1 VSGAVA
7 ASDDVIARLGAT
19 AEIALLCERI
29 ATWLEGVDDE
39 LREPLAWA
47 LGGTPK
53 HFRPVTL
60 FACHR
65 AVHSTP
71 ASAAVELAF
80 VVELMHN
87 MSLVVDDVL
96 DESDE
101 RRGIATVERKFGR
114 LTALMAS
121 GYLVADA
128 FAAVAEDAFAVRHLA
143 ELLRRLGAAECL
155 QWRLRRQPL
164 GVEDWRRIAGED
176 TGSMFEIC
184 AVLGARSERLRRYG
198 HLVGVL
204 YHGCDDVG
212 DQRGLEAL
220 GGGGDEDIRDGIL
233 TLPAALAI
241 RDPRVRE
248 RFLADDDDPERL
260 AELGEAFRARLDDA
274 ERVLDGVADSARAEA
289 AQFAADPEPL
299 LALVDQVRQLS
310 RR

>member
-1 VSGAVA
+1 VTAGTV
-7 ASDDVIARLGAT
+7 ASDDVIAALGMA
-19 AEIALLCERI
+19 ADVELLRARI

-39 LREPLAWA
+39 LREPLGWA
-47 LGGTPK
+47 FAGTPK
-53 HFRPVTL
+53 HFRPVTV

-65 AVHSTP
+65 AVAATP
-71 ASAAVELAF
+71 AADAVELAF
-80 VVELMHN
+80 AIELMHN
-87 MSLVVDDVL
+87 MSLIVDDVL

-101 RRGIATVERKFGR
+101 RRGIATVERRFGR
-114 LTALMAS
+114 LSALMAS

-128 FAAVAEDAFAVRHLA
+128 FDASAEDAFAIRHLS

-155 QWRLRRQPL
+155 QWRLRRRPL

-176 TGSMFEIC
+176 TGSMFEVC
-184 AVLGARSERLRRYG
+184 AVLGARSERLRHYG
-198 HLVGVL
+198 HLLGVL

-241 RDPRVRE
+241 RDE
-248 RFLADDDDPERL
+248 RIGELFLLDDDDPERL
-260 AELGEAFRARLDDA
+260 VTLAQACREQLDEA
-274 ERVLDGVADSARAEA
+274 ERVLDGIADSARAEA
-289 AQFAADPEPL
+289 TEFADDPETL
-299 LALVDQVRQLS
+299 LALIDQVRQLS

>member
-1 VSGAVA
+1 LTQTLSSDEVIGQLGYSDEIDALRERVA
-7 ASDDVIARLGAT
+7 N
-19 AEIALLCERI
+19 
-29 ATWLEGVDDE
+29 WLAGVDPE
-39 LREPLAWA
+39 LREPLSWA
-47 LGGTPK
+47 FAGTPK
-53 HFRPVTL
+53 HFRPLTL

-65 AVHSTP
+65 AVHGEPTTDT
-71 ASAAVELAF
+71 VGLAF
-80 VVELMHN
+80 AIELMHN
-87 MSLVVDDVL
+87 MTLIVDDVL
-96 DESDE
+96 DASDE
-101 RRGIATVERKFGR
+101 RRGIATIQRRFGQ
-114 LTALMAS
+114 LSALMAS

-128 FAAVAEDAFAVRHLA
+128 FATFAEDPFTVRHLS

-184 AVLGARSERLRRYG
+184 AVLGARSERLRQYG

-220 GGGGDEDIRDGIL
+220 GGGGEEDVRDGIL

-241 RDPRVRE
+241 RDPQIADL
-248 RFLADDDDPERL
+248 FAIDDDDRDRL
-260 AELGEAFRARLDDA
+260 TAIATASGAQLDDA
-274 ERVLDGVADSARAEA
+274 ERVLDRIAESARTEA
-289 AQFAADPEPL
+289 LQFAEDPAPL
-299 LALVDQVRQLS
+299 LAVVDHVRQLS